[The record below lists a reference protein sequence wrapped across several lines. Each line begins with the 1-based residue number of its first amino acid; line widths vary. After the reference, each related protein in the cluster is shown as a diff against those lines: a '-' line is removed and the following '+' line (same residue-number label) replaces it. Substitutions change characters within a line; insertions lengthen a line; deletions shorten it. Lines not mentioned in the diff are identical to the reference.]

1 MTQTNDDA
9 PQLLGP
15 GGEPMGPSGTSAG
28 VSNEASA
35 TQEDTGAAAAA
46 MPEGPAFHVSAVL
59 AVPPQVT
66 MATLVAMMN
75 HDPMEAYK
83 RRLEAARPDFE
94 QSRDVLIAAAEARF
108 MSQAPE
114 GDPDTY
120 AAAAMRYVEQ
130 AFMAELWDMCFETVS
145 GSQVSI
151 IFSSAVGGPEH
162 IASTIMSSD
171 AEVPAVWVTTR
182 AIQVGDRF
190 GVWAVPVMRQQ
201 EMPVTVPLTSDNF
214 HHLRVTY
221 AKVQV

>member
-15 GGEPMGPSGTSAG
+15 GGEPMGPSGTGDGALTE
-28 VSNEASA
+28 VSA
-35 TQEDTGAAAAA
+35 TQEDTGADAVV
-46 MPEGPAFHVSAVL
+46 PEGPAFHVSAVL

-66 MATLVAMMN
+66 MATLIAMMN
-75 HDPMEAYK
+75 HDPMAAYK

-94 QSRDVLIAAAEARF
+94 QSRDLLIAAAEARF

-114 GDPDTY
+114 GDPDVY
-120 AAAAMRYVEQ
+120 GVAAMRYVEQ

-151 IFSSAVGGPEH
+151 IFASAVGGPEH
-162 IASTIMSSD
+162 VATTIMSSN

-182 AIQVGDRF
+182 AIQLGDRF

-214 HHLRVTY
+214 HQLRVTY

>member
-15 GGEPMGPSGTSAG
+15 GGEPMGPSGTGDGAST
-28 VSNEASA
+28 EASA
-35 TQEDTGAAAAA
+35 TQEEAGADAVV
-46 MPEGPAFHVSAVL
+46 PEGPAFHVSAVL

-66 MATLVAMMN
+66 MATLIAMMN

-108 MSQAPE
+108 MSRAPE
-114 GDPDTY
+114 GDPDMY
-120 AAAAMRYVEQ
+120 GAAAMRYVEQ
-130 AFMAELWDMCFETVS
+130 AFMAELWDMCFETIS

-151 IFSSAVGGPEH
+151 IFASAVGGPDH
-162 IASTIMSSD
+162 VASTNMSSN

-214 HHLRVTY
+214 HQLRVTY

>member
-1 MTQTNDDA
+1 
-9 PQLLGP
+9 
-15 GGEPMGPSGTSAG
+15 MGPSGTGDGAST
-28 VSNEASA
+28 EASA
-35 TQEDTGAAAAA
+35 TQEDTGADAVV
-46 MPEGPAFHVSAVL
+46 PEGPAFHVSAVL

-66 MATLVAMMN
+66 MATLIAMMN

-114 GDPDTY
+114 GDPDVY
-120 AAAAMRYVEQ
+120 GAAAMRYVEQ
-130 AFMAELWDMCFETVS
+130 AFMAELWDMCFETIS

-151 IFSSAVGGPEH
+151 IFASAVGGPDH
-162 IASTIMSSD
+162 VASTIMSSN

-214 HHLRVTY
+214 HQLRVTY

>member
-1 MTQTNDDA
+1 MPLDGFPADSEARDHVPEGKAMTQINDDA

-15 GGEPMGPSGTSAG
+15 GGEPMGPSGTGDGAPT
-28 VSNEASA
+28 EASA
-35 TQEDTGAAAAA
+35 TQEDTGADAVV
-46 MPEGPAFHVSAVL
+46 PEGPAFHVSAVL

-66 MATLVAMMN
+66 MATLIAMMN

-114 GDPDTY
+114 GDPDMY
-120 AAAAMRYVEQ
+120 GAAAMRYVEQ

-151 IFSSAVGGPEH
+151 IFASAVRPKRD
-162 IASTIMSSD
+162 ILDQFSFRCDVATASGKRCKND
-171 AEVPAVWVTTR
+171 A
-182 AIQVGDRF
+182 F
-190 GVWAVPVMRQQ
+190 
-201 EMPVTVPLTSDNF
+201 L
-214 HHLRVTY
+214 
-221 AKVQV
+221 

>member
-1 MTQTNDDA
+1 MTQMNDDA

-15 GGEPMGPSGTSAG
+15 GGEPMGPSGTGDGAPT
-28 VSNEASA
+28 EASA
-35 TQEDTGAAAAA
+35 TQEDTGADAVV
-46 MPEGPAFHVSAVL
+46 PEGPAFHVSAVL

-66 MATLVAMMN
+66 MATLIAMMN

-114 GDPDTY
+114 GDPDMY
-120 AAAAMRYVEQ
+120 GAAAMRYVEQ

-151 IFSSAVGGPEH
+151 IFASAVGGPDH
-162 IASTIMSSD
+162 VASTIMSSN
-171 AEVPAVWVTTR
+171 AEVPAVWITTR

-214 HHLRVTY
+214 HQLRVTY

>member
-15 GGEPMGPSGTSAG
+15 GGEPMGLSGTGDGAST
-28 VSNEASA
+28 EASA
-35 TQEDTGAAAAA
+35 TQEDTGADAVV
-46 MPEGPAFHVSAVL
+46 PEGPAFHVSAVL

-66 MATLVAMMN
+66 MATLIAMMN

-114 GDPDTY
+114 GDPDMY
-120 AAAAMRYVEQ
+120 GAAAMRYVEQ
-130 AFMAELWDMCFETVS
+130 AFMAELWDMCFETIS

-151 IFSSAVGGPEH
+151 IFASAVGGPDH
-162 IASTIMSSD
+162 VASTLMSSN

-214 HHLRVTY
+214 HQLRVTY